1 LKGKLLIIDDDL
13 VFCRLLKRHF
23 EEDYAVAAF
32 SDPEA
37 AVKYLRENSVDV
49 VLTDLNMPG
58 LDGMQV
64 LQIVKAESFDTDV
77 IIMTAYAKVEN
88 AVEAMKLGAYD
99 YIIKPFATD
108 ELSLKLRNLFE
119 KRRLSEDNLSLRK
132 LVDTQYRPENIIGES
147 EAMKDVYRLIERVAQ
162 TDATVLITGE
172 SGTGKELVA
181 RAIHFSGRR
190 KPGRL
195 VSLNCS
201 AIPETL
207 LESELFGHEKG
218 AFTGAVT
225 HKKGLFEYAD
235 GGTIFLD
242 EIADAPL
249 SIQAKLLRVL
259 EENRFIPLGSSKE
272 IAVDVRVICA
282 TNRDLRERIREN
294 RFREDLFYRINVLTV
309 HLPSLKER
317 RDDIPLLIKHFL
329 EGRKKIRPAALTML
343 SSYDWPGN
351 IRELKNMIER
361 LVTFTDTDT
370 IMLDDLPPEI
380 DRAACTQDISG
391 ESYAVIKKKVVDG
404 FNRSIINRCLVKYNG
419 NITKA
424 ADELKLDRANF
435 QRLMRRYLITSKEFR
450 GTEEL
455 HD

>member
-1 LKGKLLIIDDDL
+1 LKGRLLIIDDDL

-23 EEDYAVAAF
+23 EEVYAVAAF
-32 SDPEA
+32 SNPEDA
-37 AVKYLRENSVDV
+37 IKYLRENCVDV

-58 LDGMQV
+58 LDGMEV

-99 YIIKPFATD
+99 YIIKPFDTD

-119 KRRLSEDNLSLRK
+119 KRRLSEDNLNLRK
-132 LVDTQYRPENIIGES
+132 FVDTQYRPENIIGES
-147 EAMKDVYRLIERVAQ
+147 EAMKDIYRLIERVTQ

-190 KPGRL
+190 KTGRL

-218 AFTGAVT
+218 AFTGALG

-242 EIADAPL
+242 EIADAPP

-259 EENRFIPLGSSKE
+259 QESSFMPLGSNKE
-272 IAVDVRVICA
+272 ITVNVRVICA
-282 TNRDLRERIREN
+282 TNRDLREMMRQN

-309 HLPSLKER
+309 PLPPLRER
-317 RDDIPLLIKHFL
+317 GEDVALLIKRFL
-329 EGRKKIRPAALTML
+329 AGRKKIHPAALSML
-343 SSYDWPGN
+343 SRYDWPGN
-351 IRELKNMIER
+351 VRELKNLIDM
-361 LVTFTDTDT
+361 LTTFTDNDT

-380 DRAACTQDISG
+380 DKSTCLQYMDG
-391 ESYAVIKKKVVDG
+391 GSYTEIKKKVIDG
-404 FNRSIINRCLVKYNG
+404 FNRSLINRCLVKHNG

-424 ADELKLDRANF
+424 AEELKLDRANL

-450 GTEEL
+450 ETKEH